1 MEELTPEVLIKIY
14 QEAEPYS
21 SLLILDGL
29 DDIDWGSLEH
39 AHGAAIDVPPLFRAL
54 FSENENHRDFACRL
68 LHETI
73 WHQGSIYEASLAAI
87 PFLFRFM
94 ESPRTNVRS
103 CAASLLAALA
113 DGSRYL
119 KYLASDKADDEQFWR
134 EILSKE
140 GLDLEAEIAKETD
153 IVATAK
159 ATIGQDLYKIYAYIK
174 DSAPEVRRAIASL
187 FRFFP
192 DRANETRP
200 LLKEALAAEQD
211 HWAKK
216 AMLESLNAL
225 SA

>member
-1 MEELTPEVLIKIY
+1 MEELTPEILIEMY

-21 SLLILDGL
+21 SLPILDGL
-29 DDIDWGSLEH
+29 DDVDWGALEH
-39 AHGAAIDVPPLFRAL
+39 AHGAAVDVPPLFRAL
-54 FSENENHRDFACRL
+54 FSENENHSDFACEL

-113 DGSRYL
+113 DGSHYL
-119 KYLASDKADDEQFWR
+119 KYLASDEADGEQFWR
-134 EILSKE
+134 EILSE
-140 GLDLEAEIAKETD
+140 QGLDLEAEIAKEARV
-153 IVATAK
+153 VAAAK
-159 ATIGQDLYKIYAYIK
+159 ATIGQDLHKIFAYIK
-174 DSAPEVRRAIASL
+174 DNEPEVRTYIAAL
-187 FRFFP
+187 FRFFA
-192 DRANETRP
+192 DRANDTIP
-200 LLKEALAAEQD
+200 LLKEALATEQD

-216 AMLESLNAL
+216 TMLESLTLL

>member
-1 MEELTPEVLIKIY
+1 VEELTPEVLIKMY

-21 SLLILDGL
+21 SLPILGGL
-29 DDIDWGSLEH
+29 DDIDWSSLEH

-54 FSENENHRDFACRL
+54 FSENESHRDFACRL

-73 WHQGSIYEASLAAI
+73 WHQGSIYEASLATI

-113 DGSRYL
+113 DGSHYL
-119 KYLASDKADDEQFWR
+119 KYLASDEADGEQIWR
-134 EILSKE
+134 EILSKQ
-140 GLDLEAEIAKETD
+140 GLDLETEITKEARVVT
-153 IVATAK
+153 AAK
-159 ATIGQDLYKIYAYIK
+159 ATIGQDLHKIFAYIK
-174 DSAPEVRRAIASL
+174 DSEPKVRRAIASL

-192 DRANETRP
+192 DKANDTIP
-200 LLKEALAAEQD
+200 LLKEALAVEQD

-216 AMLESLNAL
+216 AMLESLSLL